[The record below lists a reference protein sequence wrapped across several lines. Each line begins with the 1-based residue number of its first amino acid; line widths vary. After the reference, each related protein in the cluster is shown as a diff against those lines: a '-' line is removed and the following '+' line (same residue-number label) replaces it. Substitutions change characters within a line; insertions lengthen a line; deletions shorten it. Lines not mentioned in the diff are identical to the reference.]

1 MIGLYVKVR
10 NYLFSRFCIWYVS
23 ENSVSPNGN
32 KKDRIVATFCLCIF
46 ENSYREKLKLFL
58 IPTRSVVKNSNRW
71 WQESNLLEQ
80 VGTLLLV
87 TILIE
92 DLVPVKSGLYSC
104 PNNFPRELAVCHGKG
119 VTLFLR
125 QIIFFSSGARF
136 AWVLL
141 HQNQSTGIHNG
152 YSEQRKISQLKQLSI
167 LQYKETC
174 SN

>member
-1 MIGLYVKVR
+1 MKVR
-10 NYLFSRFCIWYVS
+10 NYLFSRFGIYVG

-32 KKDRIVATFCLCIF
+32 KKDRILAAFCLWIF
-46 ENSYREKLKLFL
+46 ENSFREKLKLFL

-71 WQESNLLEQ
+71 WQEANLLEQ

-125 QIIFFSSGARF
+125 QIIFFNIGALF
-136 AWVLL
+136 ARVLL
-141 HQNQSTGIHNG
+141 HQNQSTGNRNG
-152 YSEQRKISQLKQLSI
+152 YSGQRKISQLKQLSI
-167 LQYKETC
+167 LQYKEMC
-174 SN
+174 RN